1 MMEAGEIFKIANA
14 FALIGWVLMLVLYGF
29 DKMAQWLIGGVVILL
44 CIAYAIIIVPGLSK
58 MPADSFSTI
67 ESVMALFQS
76 KEAVLAG
83 WIHYLAFDLL
93 TGITIAMSA
102 KSYGINRIVMLPFWL
117 FTFMLG
123 PLGFLLYYTFLTI
136 KSKQFLPRMIR
147 L

>member
-14 FALIGWVLMLVLYGF
+14 FASIGWLLMLVLYSF
-29 DKMAQWLIGGVVILL
+29 DKMAQWLIGGIVILL
-44 CIAYAIIIVPGLSK
+44 CIAYVIIIVPGLSK

-67 ESVMALFQS
+67 EGVMALFQS

-102 KSYGINRIVMLPFWL
+102 KSYGINRFVMLPFWL